1 MLQRKPS
8 RDLLEYVILERKVR
22 NLKYL
27 VVTLHVVDARR
38 LDHVVAKRH
47 AVGVA
52 LELGSRASF
61 PVMVLAPRLH
71 MEERGACAAAVLDKD
86 VRVVLRRVGAHLEV
100 DHVAAA
106 VHRAATHR
114 HVRRGRT
121 FRSERKGAMRR
132 IAEGAVLD
140 EDICRRTVPRELRVV
155 VRPRTLSAFHND
167 TVVVYGDIDIAHR
180 EATALVDI
188 DGIGRRPFEFLSVRI
203 LENVGNDCA
212 VMDEDIFAVVEMGR
226 PELGVLER
234 DARDLDVLRVAH
246 VEDAGT
252 HQILVAEVAAVFPRF
267 RALRPELLPR
277 VRAVSV
283 NRPLARDRKAVA
295 AVGVD
300 ERGIVKARLTLDARL
315 AHRVAF
321 GLVNPEDRRALLQA
335 QVDTGLE
342 EECARAVDARR
353 ERERSA
359 AIRSERVDAC
369 LQRPG
374 GVRTSRKAD
383 RA

>member
-1 MLQRKPS
+1 M
-8 RDLLEYVILERKVR
+8 
-22 NLKYL
+22 
-27 VVTLHVVDARR
+27 
-38 LDHVVAKRH
+38 
-47 AVGVA
+47 
-52 LELGSRASF
+52 
-61 PVMVLAPRLH
+61 
-71 MEERGACAAAVLDKD
+71 
-86 VRVVLRRVGAHLEV
+86 LRRVGAHLEV

-106 VHRAATHR
+106 VHRAAPHR

-140 EDICRRTVPRELRVV
+140 EDICRRTVPREFRVV

-212 VMDEDIFAVVEMGR
+212 VMDDNIFAVVEMGC

-234 DARDLDVLRVAH
+234 DARDVDILRVAH

-283 NRPLARDRKAVA
+283 NRSLAGDREAVA
-295 AVGVD
+295 SVGVD
-300 ERGIVKARLTLDARL
+300 ERGIVKACLAFDARL

-342 EECARAVDARR
+342 EERARAVDARR